1 MPLQSS
7 NTLHVFFA
15 ASITAC
21 LLAHGS
27 PASAQSVMDRSSTE
41 GKRSAPPSVE
51 QRSDPICAA
60 AAATAAKFAEIK
72 SEAEQ
77 GNPSAQHNLGVFYWC
92 GAGVKRDF
100 SEAAAWYR
108 RAAELG
114 YAHSQFN
121 LGELYLHGYG
131 VQPDEAS
138 AAYWFRKAADQGN
151 AMAQSELGQLYFLGA
166 GVREDH
172 AQAAMWLRKAAMQGD
187 ENAQTRIGLM
197 LKNGFGIRQ
206 NPIAAYAWLKI
217 AEITHP
223 NSVVGDLDY
232 LPELSGDA
240 LSTAEG
246 IARHWKIGDSVPEDV
261 EPSKP

>member
-1 MPLQSS
+1 MNRL
-7 NTLHVFFA
+7 
-15 ASITAC
+15 
-21 LLAHGS
+21 
-27 PASAQSVMDRSSTE
+27 STE
-41 GKRSAPPSVE
+41 GEPSAPPSVE
-51 QRSDPICAA
+51 RRSDPMCATAA
-60 AAATAAKFAEIK
+60 APAAKFAEIE
-72 SEAEQ
+72 SEAQ
-77 GNPSAQHNLGVFYWC
+77 HGNPSAQHNLGVFYWC
-92 GAGVKRDF
+92 GAGVKRDL

-131 VQPDEAS
+131 VERDEAR
-138 AAYWFRKAADQGN
+138 AAYWFRKAADQGEV
-151 AMAQSELGQLYFLGA
+151 MAQSELGNLYFLGA

-197 LKNGFGIRQ
+197 LKNGFGIRR
-206 NPIAAYAWLKI
+206 NLIAAYAWLKI
-217 AEITHP
+217 AKITHP

-232 LPELSGDA
+232 LPELSSDA

-246 IARHWKIGDSVPEDV
+246 IARHWKIGESVPEDV